1 MIATYRW
8 KLYFSGA
15 ELNLFKTSLE
25 EEKQQQTLLLSLFQV
40 TDTNF
45 SSDDEAGREKKKNGT
60 CFLDKKNV
68 SDIRPSAA
76 N

>member
-45 SSDDEAGREKKKNGT
+45 SSDDEAGR
-60 CFLDKKNV
+60 
-68 SDIRPSAA
+68 
-76 N
+76 

>member
-1 MIATYRW
+1 M
-8 KLYFSGA
+8 
-15 ELNLFKTSLE
+15 FKTSLE

>member
-1 MIATYRW
+1 MIATYHW

>member
-1 MIATYRW
+1 MIATYHW
-8 KLYFSGA
+8 KLYFSVA
-15 ELNLFKTSLE
+15 ELNLFKTSLK
-25 EEKQQQTLLLSLFQV
+25 EEKQQQTLLVSLFQV

-45 SSDDEAGREKKKNGT
+45 SSGDEVCREKKKNGT

-68 SDIRPSAA
+68 SDIRPSVV

>member
-1 MIATYRW
+1 M
-8 KLYFSGA
+8 
-15 ELNLFKTSLE
+15 NLFKTSLK
-25 EEKQQQTLLLSLFQV
+25 EEKQQQTLLVSLFQV

-68 SDIRPSAA
+68 SAA